1 MIYGHYEIKEF
12 QKSKTFKNL
21 IKAMQGE
28 ANAHIKYTIYA
39 SLLGNTSKELEK
51 QILEIAHN
59 EKEHWKVY
67 AKLALG
73 DEYYNDEANILDAIA
88 GEMDESE
95 SLYPQFAED
104 AFEEGYDEIGNKFAQ
119 IAKIEA
125 QHAKEFKDILD
136 IIINPTKEEK
146 QKQWICMNCGHIHIG
161 LEPLEECSVCNHP
174 KKYFMKVD

>member
-1 MIYGHYEIKEF
+1 MIYGHYEVKDF
-12 QKSKTFKNL
+12 QESQTFKNL

-73 DEYYNDEANILDAIA
+73 NEYYNDEANMLDAIA
-88 GEMDESE
+88 GEVTEAE
-95 SLYPQFAED
+95 SLYPDFAEI
-104 AFEEGYDEIGNKFAQ
+104 AFSEGYKNIGYKFAE

-125 QHAKEFKDILD
+125 RHADEFEDILD
-136 IIINPTKEEK
+136 KIINPTKEKEE
-146 QKQWICMNCGHIHIG
+146 KQWICMNCGHIHVG
-161 LEPLEECSVCNHP
+161 VEPLDECPVCNHP
-174 KKYFMKVD
+174 KKYFMKID